1 MERNG
6 RERDQLKVIHG
17 LLFQGEN
24 AQTLPEATWSEGK
37 AIVLVSLACDTS
49 NNGRLCTYISMSE
62 TTWTRWRGS
71 WGK

>member
-6 RERDQLKVIHG
+6 REREQLKVIHG
-17 LLFQGEN
+17 LFTFKVRSV
-24 AQTLPEATWSEGK
+24 QTLPEATWSEGK

-62 TTWTRWRGS
+62 TT
-71 WGK
+71 